1 VASADTQATLS
12 SSNFLGLINV
22 LMQLRKVCNH
32 PDLFEGC
39 PIISSFDMAGME
51 VHLSSLAWSAMRRS
65 PLEGVDLETLNLQLS
80 GMNGA
85 MSRWEAEE
93 VAELKTPGAL
103 IVELASTG
111 EDTWGQQQSRQ
122 KLSREVRNVME

>member
-1 VASADTQATLS
+1 
-12 SSNFLGLINV
+12 
-22 LMQLRKVCNH
+22 
-32 PDLFEGC
+32 
-39 PIISSFDMAGME
+39 
-51 VHLSSLAWSAMRRS
+51 
-65 PLEGVDLETLNLQLS
+65 VDLETLNLQLS